1 MNILVNHFG
10 QFLRQPAKGLPDDF
24 WNLVYP
30 RPFLRN
36 VEDAG
41 EATGVDPLLL
51 YALMR
56 QESRFDPNAR
66 SLVGA
71 LGLMQIMP
79 YTAEELRVTAGLQ
92 DVLLDEAA
100 LLQPRVNTRLGATLM
115 RRLLTMFEGA
125 VAPVT
130 ASYNAGEDLAA
141 VWWQA
146 ADGLRE
152 DKFVDSIP
160 YSETRRFVREV
171 ITNYTTY
178 QRLYASTSP

>member
-1 MNILVNHFG
+1 
-10 QFLRQPAKGLPDDF
+10 
-24 WNLVYP
+24 
-30 RPFLRN
+30 
-36 VEDAG
+36 
-41 EATGVDPLLL
+41 
-51 YALMR
+51 MR

-79 YTAEELRVTAGLQ
+79 YTAEDLRVTAGLE
-92 DVLLDEAA
+92 DVFLDEAV

-125 VAPVT
+125 VAPVAT
-130 ASYNAGEDLAA
+130 SYNAGEDLAA

-152 DKFVDSIP
+152 DQFVDSIP

-171 ITNYTTY
+171 ITNYTAY
-178 QRLYASTSP
+178 RRLYAPTSP